1 MFNIVDI
8 IGIIIV
14 LICAFIAFKKG
25 FVKTFFGFISTFVAI
40 ILAFTLCNTGVMI
53 IKQNT
58 GIDEWIENTLT
69 VSLKIEQKEEI
80 SGDSN
85 EEPTVS
91 DEDNKNIL
99 ENVFENLPEN
109 IQSMVGFEEYKENT
123 KKTVVASA
131 TEVILKILS
140 WIIIYVLVRLLLLVV
155 CLICNGIMNIAFLK
169 QINNL
174 AGLIL
179 GVILGLFRVYII
191 LAVIS
196 FLVAVVPLE
205 SGVELIKSSMII
217 SLMYENNILISLIF

>member
-40 ILAFTLCNTGVMI
+40 ILAFTLCSTGVMI

-123 KKTVVASA
+123 KKTIVASA

-205 SGVELIKSSMII
+205 SVVELIKSSMII